1 MKARGWVT
9 VAILAVAVAAL
20 GIFFGQRS
28 GDDPEEPGIE
38 TPDAPVADEALVL
51 EPAELFFPGSDG
63 RLHRHQQNLPAGD
76 VRARAETLVRTLLE
90 GPGGVVD
97 GSLRPPLPDGTTLG
111 GVHLIDGAAYIDLRS
126 ETLAGP
132 PASGSLHE
140 LLTVY
145 SLVNTLGLGLEGV
158 ERVVLLWNGAQPE
171 TFGGHLDTSR
181 PLAPDTRWVAD
192 S

>member
-1 MKARGWVT
+1 MNARGWVA

-28 GDDPEEPGIE
+28 GNDQEEAVAE
-38 TPDAPVADEALVL
+38 TPDAPTAEETSVL
-51 EPAELFFPGSDG
+51 EPAELFFPGDDG

-76 VRARAETLVRTLLE
+76 LRTRAETLVRTLLD
-90 GPGGVVD
+90 GPGGAID
-97 GSLRPPLPDGTTLG
+97 GSLRPPLPEGTALG
-111 GVHLIDGAAYIDLRS
+111 GVHLIDDAAYVDLRS
-126 ETLAGP
+126 ETLVDP
-132 PASGSLHE
+132 PASGSLDE
-140 LLTVY
+140 VLTVY
-145 SLVNTLGLGLEGV
+145 SVVNTLGLGLDGV
-158 ERVVLLWNGAQPE
+158 ERVVLLWNGSQPA